1 MNTKNKKVW
10 LIVGIVVG
18 VLLYAFHSTRA
29 IITHHA
35 DTASSSK
42 VEKKATNSSTES
54 TQKASSS
61 TSKAAKKTDPAAA
74 ALTKYKVADL
84 SQAVGDRQAFN
95 PQAINSAQF
104 GAFILLYAAGKLPNS
119 FYNQILT
126 TSNKTNYLNI
136 SGGPDDKDKSR
147 SEFTITAEQSEAAYG
162 YFVSGDKVQLFQS
175 VGENPLEPEYK
186 ILGQAS
192 VKQIIVYVAEHYSDA
207 QVKTYVNRVNNT
219 QGLTQ

>member
-18 VLLYAFHSTRA
+18 ILLYVFHSTKA
-29 IITHHA
+29 IVTHQSS
-35 DTASSSK
+35 TISSSK
-42 VEKKATNSSTES
+42 VEKKSTNSSTKS

-61 TSKAAKKTDPAAA
+61 TSKAAKKTDPATA
-74 ALTKYKVADL
+74 ALAKYKVGNL
-84 SQAVGDRQAFN
+84 SKTTSDHQAFD
-95 PQAINSAQF
+95 PQNINADQF
-104 GAFILLYAAGKLPNS
+104 GAFVLLYAAGKLPNS

-126 TSNKTNYLNI
+126 TSNKTNYLNV

-147 SEFTITAEQSEAAYG
+147 SEFTITAEQTEAYYG

-175 VGENPLEPEYK
+175 IGENPLEPEYK
-186 ILGQAS
+186 ILGQSS

-219 QGLTQ
+219 QGLSQ

>member
-1 MNTKNKKVW
+1 M
-10 LIVGIVVG
+10 LQ
-18 VLLYAFHSTRA
+18 
-29 IITHHA
+29 
-35 DTASSSK
+35 ASCQI
-42 VEKKATNSSTES
+42 A
-54 TQKASSS
+54 
-61 TSKAAKKTDPAAA
+61 
-74 ALTKYKVADL
+74 
-84 SQAVGDRQAFN
+84 
-95 PQAINSAQF
+95 
-104 GAFILLYAAGKLPNS
+104 
-119 FYNQILT
+119 YNQILT

-147 SEFTITAEQSEAAYG
+147 SEFTITAEQTEAAYG

>member
-18 VLLYAFHSTRA
+18 ILLYVFHSTKA
-29 IITHHA
+29 IVTHQSS
-35 DTASSSK
+35 TISSSK
-42 VEKKATNSSTES
+42 VEKKSTNSSTKS

-61 TSKAAKKTDPAAA
+61 TSKAAKKTDPATA
-74 ALTKYKVADL
+74 ALAKYKVGNL
-84 SQAVGDRQAFN
+84 SQTVSGHQAFD
-95 PQAINSAQF
+95 PQNINADQF
-104 GAFILLYAAGKLPNS
+104 GAFVLLYAAGKLPNS

-126 TSNKTNYLNI
+126 TSNKTNYLNVA
-136 SGGPDDKDKSR
+136 GGPDDKDKSK
-147 SEFTITAEQSEAAYG
+147 SKFSITAEQTDASYG
-162 YFVSGDKVQLFQS
+162 YFVSGDTIQLFKS
-175 VGENPLEPEYK
+175 VGQNPLEPEYK
-186 ILGQAS
+186 ILGQAN